1 MGRDASSIEPL
12 CSRKRGIVTF
22 RYTLP
27 KAPVV
32 LFSEFLSGL
41 HLVKNP
47 EHNIYC
53 VFFKIL
59 ESLAQSITILNVV

>member
-32 LFSEFLSGL
+32 LFQSFYQ
-41 HLVKNP
+41 VYP

-53 VFFKIL
+53 VFFKIF